1 MRTTVLIL
9 VSALA
14 LGGCDVVKNHLAK
27 PEAKAAPA
35 AAPAPAPAPVAD
47 AVPAAEPAPAAEAAA
62 APASAK
68 APAAPAAPAIVH
80 WAAADWPRQ
89 EHRLAALIA
98 NAETRDTI
106 GETHKVVSEADA
118 RRKHCT
124 TKACIE
130 RAYAEEEAW
139 LRQWEGSNGVR

>member
-1 MRTTVLIL
+1 MRTAILIA

-14 LGGCDVVKNHLAK
+14 LGACYAIQNPFAK
-27 PEAKAAPA
+27 QDAKPA
-35 AAPAPAPAPVAD
+35 AAPAPIQAAAAPAPVA
-47 AVPAAEPAPAAEAAA
+47 APPEAPAADLNAIPASDQAAAPAAA
-62 APASAK
+62 APQ
-68 APAAPAAPAIVH
+68 IVR

-106 GETHKVVSEADA
+106 GDTHRVVSDADA
-118 RRKHCT
+118 RRQRCT

-130 RAYAEEEAW
+130 RAYADEEAW
-139 LRQWEGSNGVR
+139 LRQWEGSSSVK